1 MKRIKKTFTAFF
13 LIALGL
19 FFLSSCS
26 LIDQQTKKEVK
37 ETPPAPAPA
46 PAETQQQ
53 IKETPQEIKEQPKK
67 TIEKPETHHQHKA
80 VPKPPVQ
87 QDIGISGKQSQQKYY
102 NLGMKY
108 YSQEQYEEA
117 KKAWQMVIKLGKKTA
132 LANKAREN
140 IKKTDQIL
148 KTLKEISGK

>member
-1 MKRIKKTFTAFF
+1 MKRIKKTFAVFF
-13 LIALGL
+13 LIVLGL
-19 FFLSSCS
+19 IFLSSCS
-26 LIDQQTKKEVK
+26 LINQQTKKEVK

-46 PAETQQQ
+46 EVQPQ
-53 IKETPQEIKEQPKK
+53 IKETPQEIKEPPKK
-67 TIEKPETHHQHKA
+67 TIEKHETHHQHKA

-87 QDIGISGKQSQQKYY
+87 KDIGISGKQSQQKYY

>member
-1 MKRIKKTFTAFF
+1 MHRIKKTFVVFF
-13 LIALGL
+13 LIAASLI
-19 FFLSSCS
+19 FLSSCS

-37 ETPPAPAPA
+37 EPQPTAVPAVVEKAP
-46 PAETQQQ
+46 EH
-53 IKETPQEIKEQPKK
+53 KETPKETKEIPKK
-67 TIEKPETHHQHKA
+67 AVEKPPEAPKT
-80 VPKPPVQ
+80 VPKSPVQ
-87 QDIGISGKQSQQKYY
+87 KAPEESTKSEQQKYY
-102 NLGMKY
+102 NMGMKH

-117 KKAWQMVIKLGKKTA
+117 KKAWQKVIKLGRKTA